1 MARTSPCFYI
11 SPTAISVTPNANGSA
26 SDLAI
31 NVVKGT
37 KIKVYSQGISALGYS
52 DASFQQWTLAGRNRR
67 LSDSTKPYTI
77 YARLAKNNKEDGYL
91 VFAPKVADGNEW
103 LDKYAYVTISGLATD
118 TANKDSGDYWYIK
131 LGDVSLPVDN
141 ARTVTIDT
149 GILGTDQFNIEW
161 NLDPDQLPL
170 RIELT
175 ATIESKDAGDKPY
188 VEWGKELIL
197 QARLLEGWANA
208 NVQRFHH
215 FTIQRNT
222 GDPTSDTDYNYPGD
236 NSDAEKPP
244 LGRQMP
250 NGNIV
255 LSHARG
261 VGDVFNGTV
270 SSTWTVIAW
279 GVKTDAGDSS
289 SSGSASSKSVS
300 SESVSSS
307 DGSTNDVVVENYEKL
322 TEKSINIMAET
333 AEQYS
338 LELSSSVVSYDPSSD
353 TYNPIEGIDVMV
365 RATDQRGEV
374 FKLTNAQLQVAS
386 LVVQYSVVSLD
397 QWNDC
402 YFTSGDAVVAEANIP
417 IEAFHLQQNVNV
429 RIVKVQV
436 ASASS
441 SASSSSSSS
450 ATSTTTYKE
459 VYRSQIALVRNGE
472 DSKEREWIFLRSTSA
487 LYFADT
493 ADDKHKL
500 LPSLVTSGEVR
511 PVEVA
516 NGVDANKNQ
525 DGWVPE
531 GWWDDSLG
539 TDKTYHYEYTA
550 YRDYIKS
557 GRDSSSSKSDSSSS
571 ESSSSGDAVQRGG
584 YWGDFST
591 PFIWSYYAEDAVSY
605 RCRWTLAGS
614 EVYQLKCAYT
624 GAFRGTL
631 PLVATLMKRVGNGQ
645 EQEVNGETVI
655 VLACEGIDYTK
666 TFNAEKPTFSISAS
680 DSNTA
685 EFVQHLNS
693 VALAS
698 LSVSFTV
705 EGEMH
710 KFSIP
715 VIREADEDSVK
726 ETIKEYGDKKYLSK
740 ITDDTAQ
747 GVITFVKGLIAEMVA
762 KLNGGATFGNN
773 GYKFDKDGNVVVD
786 AISSLAFDEALERGF
801 GISKNAHGKY
811 TLSVTDLIVWGKAV
825 FNSLEI
831 RKLYSVGGNVYLSGA
846 SSKLQ
851 HVVPVT
857 DADGEVTG
865 WKCYILSDDGTTATQ
880 NGWVKYDQAKCQT
893 FDIQEGTYEG
903 VSNTFY
909 WRLVTD
915 VSAESEVITGTA
927 TETYTDDD
935 GNEQTREVTVEL
947 YDGKKFGW
955 IVLSKSD
962 CEDTTNDEPKAG
974 DTIVLD
980 GHRMFA
986 SGDAEGRD
994 QYNDESRTNVMML
1007 ETTGVSGDSLPRI
1020 VALTGITDYK
1030 HSDGTNEYSNTVFIL
1045 SPKDVVFVSS
1055 CIKWIS
1061 ASGDPITFVNFR
1073 GSWTEGTA
1081 YSYYDQVSYDNAIWT
1096 CIVEKG
1102 TTTTE
1107 EPNDTSK
1114 AWRKEISGG
1123 KGEKGD
1129 GYGVSLAL
1137 EQRTISSVTD
1147 DCLVVRFIKTG
1158 ADGVTTTE
1166 NIADFEGY
1174 AQLLVDGK
1182 ASEAATTR
1190 LNLDTTDAGTL
1201 SKSAFPDLF
1210 AASYITVKWFDYQ
1223 GGTLLATASLTR
1235 GADGEAAETYEMM
1248 VSEYSEYTCG
1258 GRVYGL
1264 QFQFAKVTGT
1274 TRQTVT
1280 DITQIGC
1287 HVAINT
1293 SRYVYTS
1300 AAAYVNEG
1308 HDHFLF
1314 SSYPVN
1320 SVTMDEADNITVKM
1334 YLDTDTDNENPV
1346 AAVNYANGK
1355 QGTSALEIMVNPE
1368 TLVFDT
1374 EDTGL
1379 VASGTTKSATISCYR
1394 DGVDVTSGCTL
1405 TLMTGTSYMV
1415 NCSASLSGNTLTV
1428 NSVTSQTVTV
1438 DGTSQTVSQTNGYA
1452 TVQVYDPTSRL
1463 NHYVQVPFT
1472 VNIAK
1477 FTGGLKA
1484 DNKKLQSQ
1492 YSELTNDGSIKDLT
1506 QYKSEI
1512 LQTAREISLH
1522 VSEKNVGRRNLL
1534 VGSALRKQGE
1544 GVQIAI
1550 VKDGDGIQMVGGYE
1564 GTNCL
1569 KVTAYSGQ
1577 YRGLFWRAT
1586 DNGVQNV
1593 KIKRNAKYTASVWV
1607 KTDWSDTSNNTVEI
1621 EAIYKAS
1628 ATAQTRLT
1636 RPTFTRAY
1644 PTKVAGTWQL
1654 YTALIQTGADYD
1666 YMECNFWV
1674 VGPSSGSRTAWF
1686 CRPMLE
1692 EGSEY
1697 LGWTLSERDY
1707 DYIGGN
1713 LLDNTGT
1720 LAKGGNLSSVNEK
1733 AVTQNG
1739 MGESAAI
1746 HKAMRALAGRVST
1759 KTSLPTSAS
1768 HGDLYACTDTWL
1780 LWQYT
1785 GTTLTDNEHYNGFTL
1800 VDNGEEML
1808 HNDFLTFSLSDL
1820 DDNGDYMVSWYA
1832 KGNALVGC
1840 YVAGSSDHKV
1850 TIECSDGYTWN
1861 GGSAMYG
1868 EHEMQLANN
1877 WTRYWVHVR
1886 KTAGTVTGLYFRQYR
1901 NEDNTASEAYFSQ
1914 PKLEVGATM
1923 TEWTEKRSDMVDK
1936 QALLATGIDIDSKK
1950 ITLTAN
1956 TTVFQDN
1963 DGNET
1968 AVIDTEGLRASK
1980 IATTDTGNGHTV
1992 ISGNSTIWFQKDGVT
2007 PGIAV
2012 FYDAAGVPH
2021 FQFYGSDGAV
2031 KYDFGPSGLQSF
2043 ISSTQQAY
2051 SDTAYL
2057 RAVSSK
2063 VSTSGSTLSFAW
2075 VYVKSKQDADL
2086 CYIWRKQIP
2095 TTDTSSAYE
2104 IYDGCVFTKKYYN
2117 TANSA
2122 NWPSSSY
2129 LLADGWYVEPNDG
2142 QLPMKLHMAEEEAV
2156 CDPTKTVYYQ
2166 TFYYYS
2172 GGKVSRVVKAYMMR
2186 DTNTSALADK
2196 FYYTGEYEEV

>member
-1 MARTSPCFYI
+1 MI
-11 SPTAISVTPNANGSA
+11 DIE
-26 SDLAI
+26 I
-31 NVVKGT
+31 
-37 KIKVYSQGISALGYS
+37 IKKK
-52 DASFQQWTLAGRNRR
+52 R
-67 LSDSTKPYTI
+67 
-77 YARLAKNNKEDGYL
+77 
-91 VFAPKVADGNEW
+91 
-103 LDKYAYVTISGLATD
+103 
-118 TANKDSGDYWYIK
+118 
-131 LGDVSLPVDN
+131 
-141 ARTVTIDT
+141 
-149 GILGTDQFNIEW
+149 
-161 NLDPDQLPL
+161 
-170 RIELT
+170 
-175 ATIESKDAGDKPY
+175 
-188 VEWGKELIL
+188 
-197 QARLLEGWANA
+197 
-208 NVQRFHH
+208 
-215 FTIQRNT
+215 
-222 GDPTSDTDYNYPGD
+222 
-236 NSDAEKPP
+236 
-244 LGRQMP
+244 
-250 NGNIV
+250 
-255 LSHARG
+255 
-261 VGDVFNGTV
+261 
-270 SSTWTVIAW
+270 
-279 GVKTDAGDSS
+279 
-289 SSGSASSKSVS
+289 SSGSSGT
-300 SESVSSS
+300 
-307 DGSTNDVVVENYEKL
+307 GS
-322 TEKSINIMAET
+322 AT
-333 AEQYS
+333 A
-338 LELSSSVVSYDPSSD
+338 
-353 TYNPIEGIDVMV
+353 G
-365 RATDQRGEV
+365 
-374 FKLTNAQLQVAS
+374 S
-386 LVVQYSVVSLD
+386 LVGVA
-397 QWNDC
+397 
-402 YFTSGDAVVAEANIP
+402 TSGGN
-417 IEAFHLQQNVNV
+417 
-429 RIVKVQV
+429 
-436 ASASS
+436 ASHA
-441 SASSSSSSS
+441 A
-450 ATSTTTYKE
+450 
-459 VYRSQIALVRNGE
+459 
-472 DSKEREWIFLRSTSA
+472 
-487 LYFADT
+487 T
-493 ADDKHKL
+493 AD
-500 LPSLVTSGEVR
+500 
-511 PVEVA
+511 
-516 NGVDANKNQ
+516 
-525 DGWVPE
+525 
-531 GWWDDSLG
+531 
-539 TDKTYHYEYTA
+539 
-550 YRDYIKS
+550 
-557 GRDSSSSKSDSSSS
+557 
-571 ESSSSGDAVQRGG
+571 
-584 YWGDFST
+584 
-591 PFIWSYYAEDAVSY
+591 
-605 RCRWTLAGS
+605 
-614 EVYQLKCAYT
+614 
-624 GAFRGTL
+624 
-631 PLVATLMKRVGNGQ
+631 
-645 EQEVNGETVI
+645 
-655 VLACEGIDYTK
+655 
-666 TFNAEKPTFSISAS
+666 
-680 DSNTA
+680 
-685 EFVQHLNS
+685 
-693 VALAS
+693 
-698 LSVSFTV
+698 
-705 EGEMH
+705 
-710 KFSIP
+710 
-715 VIREADEDSVK
+715 EADHAARADNATHADSAK
-726 ETIKEYGDKKYLSK
+726 ELDGNSTVWQKLRDTVDGLADDFLSK
-740 ITDDTAQ
+740 TGDDTAQ
-747 GVITFVKGLIAEMVA
+747 GVITFAAGLIAKAVA
-762 KLNGGATFGNN
+762 DLQMGARFGDDAFISELGDAVLNTVRSIDYDNT
-773 GYKFDKDGNVVVD
+773 
-786 AISSLAFDEALERGF
+786 SEQGF
-801 GISKNAHGKY
+801 SIEKGSGGKY
-811 TLSVTDLIVWGKAV
+811 GAFLTNLTVWGKAV
-825 FNSLEI
+825 FHELEI
-831 RKLYSVGGNVYLSGA
+831 RKLSYAGGNIYLSGA
-846 SSKLQ
+846 GSKIVR
-851 HVVPVT
+851 VVPVKKVT
-857 DADGEVTG
+857 TTETTTTETTDGATTTTTTETVTWEECNVEDADCAG
-865 WKCYILSDDGTTATQ
+865 WKCYLLADDGTTATMNYWQ
-880 NGWVKYDQAKCQT
+880 EGDQARCQT
-893 FDIQEGTYEG
+893 IGEIAASGTYADASNRSYWRTIPDNG
-903 VSNTFY
+903 VS
-909 WRLVTD
+909 TD
-915 VSAESEVITGTA
+915 NEVIHGTK
-927 TETYTDDD
+927 TETYTDAD
-935 GNEQTREVTVEL
+935 GNELTRQTQVEL
-947 YDGKKFGW
+947 YDGQKFAW
-955 IVLSKSD
+955 IVLGKHSLAFD
-962 CEDTTNDEPKAG
+962 GTEEGDESTMELQDPPKAG

-980 GHRMFA
+980 GNRHR
-986 SGDAEGRD
+986 GDDGAYDKTDR
-994 QYNDESRTNVMML
+994 QNVIVM
-1007 ETTGVSGDSLPRI
+1007 ETTGDYAPRMACYAN
-1020 VALTGITDYK
+1020 VTEYK
-1030 HSDGTNEYSNTVFIL
+1030 HTVTKDGSEVSLAVFET
-1045 SPKDVVFVSS
+1045 SPKGGTKINSS
-1055 CIKWIS
+1055 MFEWTSDDGSTVNIINYRGDWSSS
-1061 ASGDPITFVNFR
+1061 ATYHKN
-1073 GSWTEGTA
+1073 
-1081 YSYYDQVSYDNAIWT
+1081 DQVSHGNAMWV
-1096 CIVEKG
+1096 CIANSGVDV
-1102 TTTTE
+1102 TE
-1107 EPNDTSK
+1107 EPTSTSTVWK
-1114 AWRKEISGG
+1114 KVMEGG

-1129 GYGVSLAL
+1129 DAVTYYLEAKPGYIKLNADGSIDESNGYTDGDIPASNGQYMTFRGCKVVGGKRYHNWGTQDNPISVVFSINGGTAWYESTNGGDNASDECVYTDFQPSAFWSYGSIVEEIGMNGLKKATAIMYEGMGIDPDKIPSSKILATLDIPIVQDGASGTSYGVSLAL

-1147 DCLVVRFIKTG
+1147 DCLVVRFTKTG
-1158 ADGVTTTE
+1158 SDGVTTTE

-1190 LNLDTTDAGTL
+1190 LNLGNSDAGTL

-1235 GADGEAAETYEMM
+1235 GADGDAAETYEMM
-1248 VSEYSEYTCG
+1248 VSEYSEYTSG

-1264 QFQFAKVTGT
+1264 QFQFAKVTGA

-1308 HDHFLF
+1308 HDHLLF

-1415 NCSASLSGNTLTV
+1415 NCSASLSGNTLTI

-1438 DGTSQTVSQTNGYA
+1438 DGTSQTVSQTSGYA

-1463 NHYVQVPFT
+1463 NHFVQVPFT

-1512 LQTAREISLH
+1512 LQTARQISLH

-1569 KVTAYSGQ
+1569 RIRVAGTGQ
-1577 YRGLFWRAT
+1577 YPGLFWSGA
-1586 DNGVQNV
+1586 NGKGGVGYGNIKIESGKQYTFSMWVKRLSSAASGYEISVQFFLANDEQDGTRPYGGQFFPHLTKSQGEWELIQDTV
-1593 KIKRNAKYTASVWV
+1593 TIPSDTQASYVEVAAVLAISTAS
-1607 KTDWSDTSNNTVEI
+1607 
-1621 EAIYKAS
+1621 S
-1628 ATAQTRLT
+1628 ADVL
-1636 RPTFTRAY
+1636 
-1644 PTKVAGTWQL
+1644 
-1654 YTALIQTGADYD
+1654 
-1666 YMECNFWV
+1666 
-1674 VGPSSGSRTAWF
+1674 F

-1713 LLDNTGT
+1713 LLDNTAT
-1720 LAKGGNLSSVNEK
+1720 FAKGGNLSSVNET

-1739 MGESAAI
+1739 MGESAVI

-1768 HGDLYACTDTWL
+1768 YGDLYACTDTWL

-1785 GTTLTDNEHYNGFTL
+1785 GTTLTDNGHYNGFTL
-1800 VDNGEEML
+1800 VDIGEEML

-1820 DDNGDYMVSWYA
+1820 DDNGDYIVSWYA
-1832 KGNALVGC
+1832 KGNAQVGC

-1861 GGSAMYG
+1861 GVSAIYG
-1868 EHEMQLANN
+1868 EHAMQLANN

-1980 IATTDTGNGHTV
+1980 IATTDTGSGHTV

-2063 VSTSGSTLSFAW
+2063 VSESGSTLSFAW
-2075 VYVKSKQDADL
+2075 VYVKSKQSGDL
-2086 CYIWRKQIP
+2086 RYIYRKQIP
-2095 TTDTSSAYE
+2095 TTDASSASE
-2104 IYDGCVFTKKYYN
+2104 IYDGCVFTGKEYKG
-2117 TANSA
+2117 T
-2122 NWPSSSY
+2122 NWPASDLNVSGY

-2156 CDPTKTVYYQ
+2156 YDPTKTVYYQ

-2172 GGKVSRVVKAYMMR
+2172 SGKVSRMVKAYMMR
-2186 DTNTSALADK
+2186 DTNASALADK

>member
-1 MARTSPCFYI
+1 MI
-11 SPTAISVTPNANGSA
+11 DIE
-26 SDLAI
+26 I
-31 NVVKGT
+31 
-37 KIKVYSQGISALGYS
+37 IKKK
-52 DASFQQWTLAGRNRR
+52 R
-67 LSDSTKPYTI
+67 
-77 YARLAKNNKEDGYL
+77 
-91 VFAPKVADGNEW
+91 
-103 LDKYAYVTISGLATD
+103 
-118 TANKDSGDYWYIK
+118 
-131 LGDVSLPVDN
+131 
-141 ARTVTIDT
+141 
-149 GILGTDQFNIEW
+149 
-161 NLDPDQLPL
+161 
-170 RIELT
+170 
-175 ATIESKDAGDKPY
+175 
-188 VEWGKELIL
+188 
-197 QARLLEGWANA
+197 
-208 NVQRFHH
+208 
-215 FTIQRNT
+215 
-222 GDPTSDTDYNYPGD
+222 
-236 NSDAEKPP
+236 
-244 LGRQMP
+244 
-250 NGNIV
+250 
-255 LSHARG
+255 
-261 VGDVFNGTV
+261 
-270 SSTWTVIAW
+270 
-279 GVKTDAGDSS
+279 
-289 SSGSASSKSVS
+289 SSGSGGTGA
-300 SESVSSS
+300 
-307 DGSTNDVVVENYEKL
+307 
-322 TEKSINIMAET
+322 AT
-333 AEQYS
+333 A
-338 LELSSSVVSYDPSSD
+338 
-353 TYNPIEGIDVMV
+353 G
-365 RATDQRGEV
+365 
-374 FKLTNAQLQVAS
+374 S
-386 LVVQYSVVSLD
+386 LVGVA
-397 QWNDC
+397 
-402 YFTSGDAVVAEANIP
+402 TSGGN
-417 IEAFHLQQNVNV
+417 
-429 RIVKVQV
+429 
-436 ASASS
+436 ASHA
-441 SASSSSSSS
+441 A
-450 ATSTTTYKE
+450 
-459 VYRSQIALVRNGE
+459 
-472 DSKEREWIFLRSTSA
+472 
-487 LYFADT
+487 T
-493 ADDKHKL
+493 AD
-500 LPSLVTSGEVR
+500 
-511 PVEVA
+511 
-516 NGVDANKNQ
+516 
-525 DGWVPE
+525 
-531 GWWDDSLG
+531 
-539 TDKTYHYEYTA
+539 
-550 YRDYIKS
+550 
-557 GRDSSSSKSDSSSS
+557 
-571 ESSSSGDAVQRGG
+571 
-584 YWGDFST
+584 
-591 PFIWSYYAEDAVSY
+591 
-605 RCRWTLAGS
+605 
-614 EVYQLKCAYT
+614 
-624 GAFRGTL
+624 
-631 PLVATLMKRVGNGQ
+631 
-645 EQEVNGETVI
+645 
-655 VLACEGIDYTK
+655 
-666 TFNAEKPTFSISAS
+666 
-680 DSNTA
+680 
-685 EFVQHLNS
+685 
-693 VALAS
+693 
-698 LSVSFTV
+698 
-705 EGEMH
+705 
-710 KFSIP
+710 
-715 VIREADEDSVK
+715 EADHAARADNATHADSAK
-726 ETIKEYGDKKYLSK
+726 ELDGNSTVWQKLRDTVDGLADDFLSK
-740 ITDDTAQ
+740 TGDDTAQ
-747 GVITFVKGLIAEMVA
+747 GVITFAKGLVAEMIA

-773 GYKFDKDGNVVVD
+773 GYKFDKNGNVVVD
-786 AISSLAFDEALERGF
+786 ALNSLTFDEALQRGF
-801 GISKNAHGKY
+801 GFSKNTTTGKY
-811 TLSVTDLIVWGKAV
+811 TLSVTDLMVWGKAV

-831 RKLYSVGGNVYLSGA
+831 RKLYAVGGNVYLSGA
-846 SSKLQ
+846 SSKIQ
-851 HVVPVT
+851 HVIEVK
-857 DADGEVTG
+857 DAGGNVTG
-865 WKCYILSDDGTTATQ
+865 WKCYLLTDDGTTATQ

-986 SGDAEGRD
+986 SDDAEGRD

-1007 ETTGVSGDSLPRI
+1007 ETTGVSGGSLPRI

-1073 GSWTEGTA
+1073 GSWAEGAA

-1107 EPNDTSK
+1107 EPSDTSK

-1129 GYGVSLAL
+1129 DAVTYYLEAKPGYIKLNADGSIDESNGYTDGDIPAAGNSQYMTFRGCKVVGGKRYHNWGTQDNPISVVFSINGGTAWYESTNGGDNASDECVYTDFQPSNLSSYGSIIEEIGMNGLKKATAIMYEGMGIDPDKIPSSKILATLDIPIVQDGASGTSYGVSLAL

-1147 DCLVVRFIKTG
+1147 DCLVVRFTKTG

-1190 LNLDTTDAGTL
+1190 LNLGTTDAGTL

-1248 VSEYSEYTCG
+1248 VSEYSEYTSG

-1274 TRQTVT
+1274 TRQAVT

-1415 NCSASLSGNTLTV
+1415 NCSASLSGNALTI

-1438 DGTSQTVSQTNGYA
+1438 DGTSQTVSQTSGYA

-1463 NHYVQVPFT
+1463 NHFVQVPFT

-1550 VKDGDGIQMVGGYE
+1550 AILGDGIQSVGGYD

-1569 KVTAYSGQ
+1569 RIRVSERNSFPGLSWNGANGRGGVGYGNIKIEKGKQYTFSMWVKRLSSAASGYEISVQFFLADGEQDGTRPYGALQFFSHLTKSQGEWELIQDTVTIPSDTQASYVEVAAVAA
-1577 YRGLFWRAT
+1577 L
-1586 DNGVQNV
+1586 
-1593 KIKRNAKYTASVWV
+1593 YTASSLEV
-1607 KTDWSDTSNNTVEI
+1607 
-1621 EAIYKAS
+1621 
-1628 ATAQTRLT
+1628 L
-1636 RPTFTRAY
+1636 
-1644 PTKVAGTWQL
+1644 
-1654 YTALIQTGADYD
+1654 
-1666 YMECNFWV
+1666 
-1674 VGPSSGSRTAWF
+1674 F

-1692 EGSEY
+1692 EGNEY
-1697 LGWTLSERDY
+1697 LGWTLSEQDY

-1720 LAKGGNLSSVNEK
+1720 LAKGGNLSSVTEK
-1733 AVTQNG
+1733 TVTKNFMVGSMGTCAV
-1739 MGESAAI
+1739 I

-1768 HGDLYACTDTWL
+1768 YGDLYACTDTWL
-1780 LWQYT
+1780 LWKYT

-1800 VDNGEEML
+1800 VDIGEEML

-1832 KGNALVGC
+1832 KGNTPVGC

-1861 GGSAMYG
+1861 GSSAIYG
-1868 EHEMQLANN
+1868 EHQMQLTNN

-1901 NEDNTASEAYFSQ
+1901 NEDSTASEMYFSQ

-2057 RAVSSK
+2057 RAASSK

-2156 CDPTKTVYYQ
+2156 YDPTKTVYYQ

-2172 GGKVSRVVKAYMMR
+2172 SGKVSRVVKAYMMR
-2186 DTNTSALADK
+2186 DSNTSALADK